1 MPCVLCCTTAIFIII
16 ISRNI
21 SGAQAAARAIS
32 SPPEVFFTKIS
43 RQRALFSV
51 GAQKKR
57 GCLNTITRCLVL
69 APDYKAFDPNQEHL
83 GAHIAC
89 SLGKERSGQCF
100 LRCHLRNVVWLW
112 WCWEQWCCCQ
122 DKESLLNERIWAGE
136 ATLI

>member
-32 SPPEVFFTKIS
+32 SPPEVFYTKIS
-43 RQRALFSV
+43 QQAIFSV

-100 LRCHLRNVVWLW
+100 FFEVSSAKCGLVVVELGAVV
-112 WCWEQWCCCQ
+112 
-122 DKESLLNERIWAGE
+122 LLPR
-136 ATLI
+136 

>member
-32 SPPEVFFTKIS
+32 SPPEVFYTKIS

-57 GCLNTITRCLVL
+57 DCLNTITRCLVL

-83 GAHIAC
+83 GAI
-89 SLGKERSGQCF
+89 LP
-100 LRCHLRNVVWLW
+100 VVW
-112 WCWEQWCCCQ
+112 EKKDQV
-122 DKESLLNERIWAGE
+122 SVFF
-136 ATLI
+136 

>member
-100 LRCHLRNVVWLW
+100 FEVSSAKCGLVVV
-112 WCWEQWCCCQ
+112 
-122 DKESLLNERIWAGE
+122 LLGAVVLLPR
-136 ATLI
+136 